1 MYVKKNTKQPH
12 DDQMKTNNIIIDIN
26 VRPLMSKRATYS
38 NNVAYKPM

>member
-26 VRPLMSKRATYS
+26 VRPINVKTS
-38 NNVAYKPM
+38 NI